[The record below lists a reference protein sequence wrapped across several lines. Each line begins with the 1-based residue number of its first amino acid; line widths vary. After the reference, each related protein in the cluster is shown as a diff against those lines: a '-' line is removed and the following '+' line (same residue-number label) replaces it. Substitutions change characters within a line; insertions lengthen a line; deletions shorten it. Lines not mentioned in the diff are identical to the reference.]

1 MNALELHL
9 EGRKAP
15 ADQEKHFAIFFKA
28 LNWGEIELF
37 IERGYRES

>member
-1 MNALELHL
+1 MLLNYSHL

-28 LNWGEIELF
+28 LNLGEIELF